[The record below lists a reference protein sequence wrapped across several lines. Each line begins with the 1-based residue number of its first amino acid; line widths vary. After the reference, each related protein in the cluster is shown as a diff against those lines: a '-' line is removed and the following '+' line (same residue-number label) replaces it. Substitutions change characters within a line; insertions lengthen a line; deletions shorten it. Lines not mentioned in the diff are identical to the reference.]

1 MTDLRDAPSALSEWV
16 DSLLEQ
22 AAEKPRA
29 KERHADNRVALR
41 TFARTLHFALR
52 VPGAHPNGPAYD
64 TLLGYLAAQ
73 GRPFAA
79 DSSKLRDHV
88 AYVLIEQF
96 GDAKRAPGAA
106 QLRQFAAA
114 AILEWV
120 LARLESGQRDV
131 PIAPNAPAYR
141 AWKRK
146 HANYSRPGMSSGA
159 LRDAIRDKGRVTVR

>member
-1 MTDLRDAPSALSEWV
+1 MPFE
-16 DSLLEQ
+16 E
-22 AAEKPRA
+22 
-29 KERHADNRVALR
+29 
-41 TFARTLHFALR
+41 FARTLHFALR
-52 VPGAHPNGPAYD
+52 VPGAHPSGPAYD

-88 AYVLIEQF
+88 AHVLIEQF

-120 LARLESGQRDV
+120 LARLESEGTASEVSGPAGSTD
-131 PIAPNAPAYR
+131 ASLNA
-141 AWKRK
+141 KK
-146 HANYSRPGMSSGA
+146 
-159 LRDAIRDKGRVTVR
+159 DA